1 MPEWCAFIT
10 IEFNDRSR
18 IGTPSALLDM
28 TWDLQLLLEEIA
40 GVLAGEKVNPA
51 TRFTMNRLRI
61 MDHRTQGYRP
71 GFNFTKISS
80 YVLS

>member
-1 MPEWCAFIT
+1 MIEQNRNPISLARHDMGLAT
-10 IEFNDRSR
+10 IIGRNSR
-18 IGTPSALLDM
+18 GGSSQKI
-28 TWDLQLLLEEIA
+28 
-40 GVLAGEKVNPA
+40 NPA